1 MAIAL
6 VVWAPLD
13 VTLDAAAAAA
23 SLLAL
28 IRPFAL
34 SAAGLDGPG
43 VVQFAS
49 TVWQSSARADDRWPG
64 TAAAQRT
71 LAWSHSASQAGG
83 GVTDADVEDVLRQ
96 LLPLK
101 AAMTSHSRIREL
113 PAAARH
119 YYATRHLYVQHI
131 GDLPLTFAKTEN
143 AKTYERATLMSRRK
157 KSPLHPRVPIEGAR
171 R

>member
-1 MAIAL
+1 VVEAVWTEAMAIAL

-83 GVTDADVEDVLRQ
+83 GVADADVEDVLRQ

-101 AAMTSHSRIREL
+101 AAMTSQSRIREL
-113 PAAARH
+113 APLDTIQEYYH
-119 YYATRHLYVQHI
+119 YAHHGTIYR
-131 GDLPLTFAKTEN
+131 TFANGRT
-143 AKTYERATLMSRRK
+143 RK
-157 KSPLHPRVPIEGAR
+157 HVRG
-171 R
+171 